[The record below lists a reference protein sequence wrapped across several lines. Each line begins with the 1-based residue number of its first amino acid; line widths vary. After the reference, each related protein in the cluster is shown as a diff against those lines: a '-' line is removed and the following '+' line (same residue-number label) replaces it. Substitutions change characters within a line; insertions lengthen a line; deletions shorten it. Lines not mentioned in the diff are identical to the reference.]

1 MLVPDESV
9 VPTLARITHCQAKKL
24 ERVGNC
30 QRALLSALYM
40 IVCCRTP
47 AMTGL
52 WLRMKKWI
60 SEAIIFRS
68 GEPTRES
75 WAAEEHIVETPVSWV
90 CWICQRVFREIF
102 WSQTKW
108 WLPGILSYKS
118 VSLIL
123 SEEEPW
129 LVYEENILLKI
140 ISPYFTKYLRHKL
153 ETARRL
159 NESVSMWGIP
169 FKIVWFLSSNPRPDC
184 SINIVLQLSSKIP
197 IRDVCP
203 YDTIKTISIIVTRS
217 EKWSRAFINMRYWS
231 DERRGPHTDQT
242 LFIVC

>member
-9 VPTLARITHCQAKKL
+9 VPTLARITHCQVKKL
-24 ERVGNC
+24 ERVGNS
-30 QRALLSALYM
+30 QRALRALYKL
-40 IVCCRTP
+40 VCCRTP
-47 AMTGL
+47 PMTGL

-75 WAAEEHIVETPVSWV
+75 WAAEEHIVETLVSWV
-90 CWICQRVFREIF
+90 SWICLCVFREIF

-140 ISPYFTKYLRHKL
+140 ISPYLTKYLRHKL
-153 ETARRL
+153 ETARRP
-159 NESVSMWGIP
+159 NESVSVWGIP
-169 FKIVWFLSSNPRPDC
+169 FKIVWFLSSNPRPDWFNQHC
-184 SINIVLQLSSKIP
+184 FTTIFQDSNPRCLSI
-197 IRDVCP
+197 
-203 YDTIKTISIIVTRS
+203 
-217 EKWSRAFINMRYWS
+217 W
-231 DERRGPHTDQT
+231 HH
-242 LFIVC
+242 